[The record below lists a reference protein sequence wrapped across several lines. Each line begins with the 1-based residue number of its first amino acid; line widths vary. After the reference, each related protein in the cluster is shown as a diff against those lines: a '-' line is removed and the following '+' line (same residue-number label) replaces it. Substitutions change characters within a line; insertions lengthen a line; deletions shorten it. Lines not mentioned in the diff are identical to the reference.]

1 MLKAEGLHV
10 SINGVEILRGVT
22 LTVARGTIVCLL
34 GRNGA
39 GKTTTIKTIMGFY
52 KPVKGR
58 VTIDN
63 MELTSKS
70 VHERV
75 KYGVSY
81 APEDLRI
88 FPWLTVEENIK
99 LAAKLAGRNVDE
111 TIEIALG
118 VFPEIRGFLKRQGF
132 YLSGG
137 EKRMVAIARAL
148 AQNPKYMLLD
158 ELLEGLAPIVVE
170 RLSKALREIASKG
183 VGILIAE
190 SNVMLAKRIVDEAYI
205 IERGEIIYSGSI
217 DKALETENIAR
228 ILGVKIKP

>member
-10 SINGVEILRGVT
+10 SISGVEILRGVT

-111 TIEIALG
+111 AIEIALG

-217 DKALETENIAR
+217 DKALETENIAK

>member
-10 SINGVEILRGVT
+10 SISGVEILRGVT

-111 TIEIALG
+111 AIEIALG

-217 DKALETENIAR
+217 DKALETENIA
-228 ILGVKIKP
+228 

>member
-10 SINGVEILRGVT
+10 SISGVEILRGVT

-111 TIEIALG
+111 AIEIALG

>member
-10 SINGVEILRGVT
+10 SINGVEILRDVT

-111 TIEIALG
+111 AIEIALG

>member
-111 TIEIALG
+111 AIEIALG

>member
-10 SINGVEILRGVT
+10 SINGVEILRDVT

-63 MELTSKS
+63 IELTSKS

-111 TIEIALG
+111 AIEIALG

>member
-111 TIEIALG
+111 AIEIALG

-228 ILGVKIKP
+228 ILG